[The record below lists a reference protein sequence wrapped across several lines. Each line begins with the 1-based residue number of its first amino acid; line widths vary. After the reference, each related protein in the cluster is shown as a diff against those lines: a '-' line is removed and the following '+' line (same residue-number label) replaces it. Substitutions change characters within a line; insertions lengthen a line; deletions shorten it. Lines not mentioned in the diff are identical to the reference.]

1 MHSRHDYKELRQTF
15 EQAADLYQQAR
26 PEYPEA
32 LLDDLVQAANLHPG
46 DRLLEIGCATGKATL
61 PLAKRGFN
69 MTCVELG
76 ADLAEAARRN
86 LTGMDAEII
95 TGGFEEWQPE
105 AEKRF
110 DLVFAATA
118 WNWIDPKVRY
128 SKAWQVLRPGG
139 HLAFWNATHVFPD
152 DGDPFFREIQDVYD
166 ELGEGKPKDTDWP
179 RPGELQEQ
187 REEIGQSGLFEVVHV
202 RHFDW
207 ERLYHAEEYI
217 NLLKTFSD
225 HILMEEWK
233 REKLFS
239 EIRVRLNS
247 RPDSSVRR
255 HWGAVLHVARRLD

>member
-1 MHSRHDYKELRQTF
+1 MHARHDYKTLRQTF

-26 PEYPEA
+26 PDYPEA
-32 LLDDLVQAANLHPG
+32 LLDDLVQAADLHPG

-105 AEKRF
+105 AGKRF

-139 HLAFWNATHVFPD
+139 HLAFGTPLT
-152 DGDPFFREIQDVYD
+152 FFRTTGICSSVKSKTYTMNWARANR
-166 ELGEGKPKDTDWP
+166 KTPT
-179 RPGELQEQ
+179 
-187 REEIGQSGLFEVVHV
+187 GQSRGTAGAAG
-202 RHFDW
+202 RD
-207 ERLYHAEEYI
+207 RA
-217 NLLKTFSD
+217 
-225 HILMEEWK
+225 K
-233 REKLFS
+233 RP
-239 EIRVRLNS
+239 V
-247 RPDSSVRR
+247 
-255 HWGAVLHVARRLD
+255 